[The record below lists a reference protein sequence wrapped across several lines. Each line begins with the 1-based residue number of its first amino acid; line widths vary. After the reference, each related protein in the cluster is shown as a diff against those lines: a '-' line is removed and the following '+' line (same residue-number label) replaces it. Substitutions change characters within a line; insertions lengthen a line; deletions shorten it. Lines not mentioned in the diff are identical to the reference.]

1 MAKLS
6 LNLDERTIK
15 NGMAQ
20 VRIRINHKGTS
31 AFVGT
36 DVYVEPAYFIAGS
49 LYDPIHRKA
58 PMAVEKRE
66 KIARIVRQFD
76 DLLLDIDSSELAAL
90 TAKDI
95 KERAGAGV
103 RTRAQEK
110 RAVHRG
116 GYEMDFLNW
125 LDEYGRSRRT
135 DKTRKSY
142 EYAWNVLREY
152 CVARHLSVLMFSDI
166 DYSRLSDF
174 AQWLRS
180 TGRGES
186 TRHMLESYIRAAYKE
201 AEKRHIISR
210 ENDPYFDYS
219 IKPVPKKDIDCLT
232 AEQMH
237 ILMTSEIPTSG
248 LAKARDIAMMSFYLC
263 GANLLD
269 MYELEKPQNGEAVFV
284 RHKIEGHDQRPAH
297 IRIEPELAKL
307 LKVYGG
313 SEWMFRFKESYPTYE
328 TFQRRVT
335 RQLAGVSKLLG
346 FAVNMAK
353 VRRTWP
359 TIAASLDVP
368 DRVIDKSMGHVDST
382 VKDRHYE
389 QYDWSRTA
397 KANRKV
403 IDTIKNF
410 KNKTT

>member
-20 VRIRINHKGTS
+20 VRLRINHKGTS

-58 PMAVEKRE
+58 PMAVEKRD
-66 KIARIVRQFD
+66 KIASIVRKFD
-76 DLLLDIDSSELAAL
+76 ELLLDIDPNELATL

-95 KERAGAGV
+95 KERACTGV
-103 RTRAQEK
+103 RTRAQERPVK
-110 RAVHRG
+110 HRG
-116 GYEMDFLNW
+116 YELDFLNW
-125 LDEYGRSRRT
+125 LDEYGRGRQAER
-135 DKTRKSY
+135 TRKSY

-152 CVARHLSVLMFSDI
+152 CAARNMRDILFYDI
-166 DYSRLSDF
+166 DYARLSDF
-174 AQWLRS
+174 AQWMRES
-180 TGRGES
+180 GRGEA

-210 ENDPYFDYS
+210 ENDPYYDYS

-232 AEQMH
+232 VEQMH
-237 ILMTSEIPTSG
+237 TLMTAEIPTSG
-248 LAKARDIAMMSFYLC
+248 MAKARDIAMMSFYLC

-269 MYELEKPQNGEAVFV
+269 MYGLGKEVDGEAVFV
-284 RHKIEGHDQRPAH
+284 RHKIEWRDQRPTH

-307 LKVYGG
+307 LKIYGG
-313 SEWMFRFKESYPTYE
+313 QDSLFRFKEAYSTYE

-335 RQLAGVSKLLG
+335 RQLKGVSKLVG
-346 FAVNMAK
+346 FDVNMAK

-359 TIAASLDVP
+359 TIAGELEVP
-368 DRVIDKSMGHVDST
+368 EYIIEKSMGHVDKT
-382 VKDRHYE
+382 VTQVHYKK
-389 QYDWSRTA
+389 YDWGLTA

-403 IDTIKNF
+403 INAIKNF
-410 KNKTT
+410 KTL